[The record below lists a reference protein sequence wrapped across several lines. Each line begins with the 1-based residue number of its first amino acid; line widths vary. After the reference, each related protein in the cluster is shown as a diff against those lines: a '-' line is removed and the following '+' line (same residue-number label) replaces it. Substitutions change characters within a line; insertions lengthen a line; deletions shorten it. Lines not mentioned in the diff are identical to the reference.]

1 MTGALTRRPTRD
13 LTQAATQGI
22 GGLKHPMISRAGNR
36 FTLVDTAGSQK
47 PWELLH
53 IDVVIADI
61 GPNDSRMYFAG
72 QFDPANAGNG
82 EPPTCFSDNG
92 VGPSSQ
98 ARVPQSALC
107 SSCPQAVWG
116 SKITQQG
123 NQVPAC
129 QSGKKLAVIVV
140 GDPSGLAYEFRIPP
154 GSYSHK
160 PAQDPQQGGWVW
172 YCNALKGYNL
182 QPCDVITRI
191 SFLPGTM
198 GVLQFKP
205 IGMVAGTPQEQQL
218 NALWD
223 RPDVHGEIV
232 GDQDK
237 PIDPEQWKARQLTA
251 VPAQPQPQQFTPP
264 QQQGL
269 APPQQQ
275 QPQAA
280 PPFAPPQTNIA
291 PNAAAPGATGFVP
304 PQQQLGPGGPAP
316 TASPTDKPKRTR
328 RSKEQIAADN
338 AAAEAAAGAVPQ
350 QPLQQQAPPFA
361 APPQQSAQ
369 PAGPAFAPPA
379 APTFAFPQ
387 PAIGQQEVIPPGG
400 SMPAGNP
407 PQPFTPAAASP
418 DIPAFLDRTQAPQA
432 PQPTP
437 NFGVQQPDAV
447 GAAMALNLDAAF
459 GLPTK

>member
-47 PWELLH
+47 PWDLLY

-92 VGPSSQ
+92 IGPSSQ

-123 NQVPAC
+123 NAIPAC
-129 QSGKKLAVIVV
+129 QSGKKLAVLVLN
-140 GDPSGLAYEFRIPP
+140 DPSGLAYEFRVPP

-160 PAQDPQQGGWVW
+160 PTTDPQQGGWVW

-191 SFLPGTM
+191 SFAPNTM

-205 IGMVAGTPQEQQL
+205 VGMVAGTPQEQQL
-218 NALWD
+218 NSLWD
-223 RPDVHGEIV
+223 HPDVHGEIV
-232 GDQDK
+232 GDQDR
-237 PIDPEQWKARQLTA
+237 PIDPEQWKARQLA
-251 VPAQPQPQQFTPP
+251 ASAAAPQPQQFQPP
-264 QQQGL
+264 QQQ
-269 APPQQQ
+269 PVQQVTH

-304 PQQQLGPGGPAP
+304 PQQQPVPAGPAP
-316 TASPTDKPKRTR
+316 TASPTEPEKPKRTR
-328 RSKEQIAADN
+328 RSKEQMAAD
-338 AAAEAAAGAVPQ
+338 AAAAAGAVPQ
-350 QPLQQQAPPFA
+350 QPVQGQAPPFA
-361 APPQQSAQ
+361 VPPQQPVQ
-369 PAGPAFAPPA
+369 PAAPAFVAPPA
-379 APTFAFPQ
+379 APTFVPPQ
-387 PAIGQQEVIPPGG
+387 QVTHQEVIPPGQPSG
-400 SMPAGNP
+400 AP
-407 PQPFTPAAASP
+407 PLPFTPPAASP
-418 DIPAFLDRTQAPQA
+418 DIPPFLDRTPQPAAA

-437 NFGVQQPDAV
+437 DFGVQAPAGVD
-447 GAAMALNLDAAF
+447 AAMALNLDTAF